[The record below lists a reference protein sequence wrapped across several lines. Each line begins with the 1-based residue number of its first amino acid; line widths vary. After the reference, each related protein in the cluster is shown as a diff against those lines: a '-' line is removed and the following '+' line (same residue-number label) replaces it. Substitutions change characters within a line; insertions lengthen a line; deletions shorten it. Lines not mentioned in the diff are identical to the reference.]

1 MADPHPGH
9 GAVQLASGGRCLQD
23 NGNSAAVGTHGVIWD
38 CNGSAAQRW
47 SYLPAGNPGGAGQ
60 LRIHGRCLAVSGGSV
75 ALQACASVSS
85 QWWALRAGGQLA
97 NPRSNTCLT
106 APGGGNG
113 SRITVG
119 RCTGGPGQSWMLP
132 AGPVI
137 SSISGKCLADPG
149 NSSAAGTRV
158 VIARCSAAHG
168 QKWTLTPGGRLKIN
182 GKCLAVVSNGTISVL
197 LNGAP
202 VRLASCD
209 SRLATQVWARDS
221 RGQLMNGQSGRCLA
235 VPAGGTKL
243 VQDDCTGRRGEVWA
257 VS

>member
-1 MADPHPGH
+1 
-9 GAVQLASGGRCLQD
+9 V
-23 NGNSAAVGTHGVIWD
+23 V
-38 CNGSAAQRW
+38 
-47 SYLPAGNPGGAGQ
+47 
-60 LRIHGRCLAVSGGSV
+60 
-75 ALQACASVSS
+75 LQACASASS

-97 NPRSNTCLT
+97 NPRSNKCLT
-106 APGGGNG
+106 APAGGNG
-113 SRITVG
+113 SLITVG
-119 RCTGGPGQSWMLP
+119 PCNGGSRQSWILP
-132 AGPVI
+132 PGPVI

-158 VIARCSAAHG
+158 VIAGCSAAHG
-168 QKWTLTPGGRLKIN
+168 QKWTLTAGGRLKIN
-182 GKCLAVVSNGTISVL
+182 GKCLAVAGSVM

-202 VRLASCD
+202 VQLATCNT
-209 SRLATQVWARDS
+209 RAATQVWSRDS

>member
-1 MADPHPGH
+1 MV
-9 GAVQLASGGRCLQD
+9 GAA
-23 NGNSAAVGTHGVIWD
+23 
-38 CNGSAAQRW
+38 
-47 SYLPAGNPGGAGQ
+47 
-60 LRIHGRCLAVSGGSV
+60 
-75 ALQACASVSS
+75 
-85 QWWALRAGGQLA
+85 AGGQLA
-97 NPRSNTCLT
+97 NPRSNKCLT
-106 APGGGNG
+106 APAAGNG
-113 SRITVG
+113 SLITVG
-119 RCTGGPGQSWMLP
+119 RCTGGPRQSWMLP

-158 VIARCSAAHG
+158 RHRRVQRGAR
-168 QKWTLTPGGRLKIN
+168 PEVDPDRGGRLKIN
-182 GKCLAVVSNGTISVL
+182 GKCLAVAGSVM

-202 VRLASCD
+202 VQLAPCST
-209 SRLATQVWARDS
+209 RAATQVWSRDS

>member
-1 MADPHPGH
+1 MPS
-9 GAVQLASGGRCLQD
+9 VSSS
-23 NGNSAAVGTHGVIWD
+23 NS
-38 CNGSAAQRW
+38 
-47 SYLPAGNPGGAGQ
+47 
-60 LRIHGRCLAVSGGSV
+60 AVSGGSV

-97 NPRSNTCLT
+97 NPRSNKCLT

-113 SRITVG
+113 SLITVG
-119 RCTGGPGQSWMLP
+119 RCNGGSRQSWTLP

-158 VIARCSAAHG
+158 VIAGCSAAHS
-168 QKWTLTPGGRLKIN
+168 QKWTLTPGGRLEIN
-182 GKCLAVVSNGTISVL
+182 GKCLAVAGNVM

-202 VRLASCD
+202 VQLASCNT
-209 SRLATQVWARDS
+209 RAAMQVWSRDS

-235 VPAGGTKL
+235 VPAGSTKL
-243 VQDDCTGRRGEVWA
+243 TQDDCTGRRGEVWA